1 MNSPSGATST
11 GTSTQKHVE
20 KFQTLLL
27 LDFIHGFLQKNIK
40 DPASTLEYYSDAA
53 CAGSLLGDKYFKK
66 PFNSKDD
73 LIKLLTTNEKVK
85 NSYSQMRYCISNVER
100 RASDN
105 LIILQ
110 VQGVLFQVDQPL
122 LGSRDFIRLF
132 HFKHVKDDFFEI
144 TYDNI
149 SIVEVFK
156 TTSLPTKDSSDDILS
171 AEKEKLTKSIS
182 SIGADLTEQ
191 NGKLAALEEKLI
203 MKKKQIEEK
212 KKQMKTLNKEVMNF
226 EAKTSADVPAAKPL
240 AKETEAGAP
249 VKKTTEA
256 SKELQQ
262 PSAPKSAPTL
272 TDRTAEFSLAA
283 ASANSNK
290 PKQSA
295 VLMDKTANFKAPSSS
310 TSQSPQLVSTKSKR
324 NNNKDQSQKT
334 NNKLGNS
341 NNNSNN
347 DLSQF
352 ATPASTPPPTTGS
365 SNDKKDDSS
374 KQQDN
379 DKNKK
384 DQQEDDDDDEW
395 ETVGKINNNKDSNR
409 SKKSHQ
415 RNDSDSSGYKKKK
428 NSGGDINKNKSG
440 MTKKNY

>member
-1 MNSPSGATST
+1 MNSPSGATSS

-40 DPASTLEYYSDAA
+40 DPASTLENYSDVA

-66 PFNSKDD
+66 PFNTKDD

-132 HFKHVKDDFFEI
+132 HFKHVIDDFFEI

-156 TTSLPTKDSSDDILS
+156 TTSLPTKDSSEDMLS
-171 AEKEKLTKSIS
+171 AEMDKLSKSIS

-212 KKQMKTLNKEVMNF
+212 KKQMKVLNKEVLSF
-226 EAKTSADVPAAKPL
+226 EAKTSVDIPVAKPL
-240 AKETEAGAP
+240 GKETEAKKPSEAP
-249 VKKTTEA
+249 KK
-256 SKELQQ
+256 SQQ
-262 PSAPKSAPTL
+262 PSASKSAPIL
-272 TDRTAEFSLAA
+272 TDRTAEFS
-283 ASANSNK
+283 SATAPVNN
-290 PKQSA
+290 PKTKQTS
-295 VLMDKTANFKAPSSS
+295 VLLDKTASFKAPLSS
-310 TSQSPQLVSTKSKR
+310 TSQSPQLVSNKSKR
-324 NNNKDQSQKT
+324 NNKDQSQKN

-352 ATPASTPPPTTGS
+352 ATPASTPPPITSS

-384 DQQEDDDDDEW
+384 EQQEENDDDEW
-395 ETVGKINNNKDSNR
+395 ETVGKINNKDGNR
-409 SKKSHQ
+409 NKKSHQ

-428 NSGGDINKNKSG
+428 NSGGDINKNKGG